1 MLSRRQFLMSPA
13 LAAAPRSKQI
23 ALRDTI
29 PIQPFGKTGH
39 RLPILGCGGSAM
51 VEVWSRGYGLE
62 PPPFDQRVAMIRHAY
77 GMGVRYF
84 DTARSYMESESILAE
99 ALKDVRENIFLAS
112 KAGVAWNNQG
122 ILTRQQVRASVEQTL
137 TTLKT
142 DYLDVI
148 QIHGPVYEYLGYDR
162 AMEIYEELDKLRAE
176 KLFRF
181 IGITGHTAFEPMY
194 KLIDT
199 KLFDQVLMAY
209 GHFPKG
215 MNTMLSES
223 NLAWREKCMGRAR
236 ELGMGILAMKVLGS
250 FVGGHNAR
258 NIVPDFGVE
267 RLRAMRQAALRWA
280 LRGKQP
286 PMLLLG
292 VSLAS
297 DIDENVGT
305 LSADLTF
312 TDADRILLAEFTA
325 RALENKAIQAL
336 KTT

>member
-1 MLSRRQFLMSPA
+1 MLSRRQFLMSA
-13 LAAAPRSKQI
+13 AFAAAPRTKQI
-23 ALRDTI
+23 TLRDTI
-29 PIQPFGKTGH
+29 ATQPFGKTGH

-51 VEVWSRGYGLE
+51 VGVWSKGYGLE
-62 PPPFDQRVAMIRHAY
+62 APPFDKRVAMIRHAY
-77 GMGVRYF
+77 DSGVRYF
-84 DTARSYMESESILAE
+84 DTARNYRESESIVGE

-112 KAGVAWNNQG
+112 KCGCQTNDQG
-122 ILTRQQVRASVEQTL
+122 LLTRQQVRASVELTL

-148 QIHGPVYEYLGYDR
+148 QIHGPVYEYLGTPR

-176 KLFRF
+176 KMVRF
-181 IGITGHTAFEPMY
+181 IGLTGHTAFERMY
-194 KLIDT
+194 TLIDT

-223 NLAWREKCMGRAR
+223 NLAWREKCLARAR

-250 FVGGHNAR
+250 FVAGHNAK
-258 NIVPDFGVE
+258 NIVPDFGEE

-280 LRGKQP
+280 IREKQP
-286 PMLLLG
+286 PMLLVG

-297 DIDENVGT
+297 DIDENIRT
-305 LSADLTF
+305 LSADRTF
-312 TDADRILLAEFTA
+312 TDADQKLLDQYAAQA
-325 RALENKAIQAL
+325 RQSKWVQAM
-336 KTT
+336 KTV